1 MKKIQKVR
9 GTEDLLPK
17 DIDKWYYI
25 EDTFKEICKNFGFS
39 EIRTPMFELNELFKR
54 GVGETT
60 DIVQKEM
67 FNLEQR
73 KISEDKKDEYLTLK
87 PEGTAPVVRS
97 FIENSLYSGSQPTKL
112 FYDTPCFRYEKPQKG
127 RLRQFHQLGIE
138 VLSSESAYTD
148 AEVIGLGYSFF
159 KKLGIDD
166 KVQLKINSVGTI
178 DSRKEY
184 AIKLR
189 DFYRPEFDKLCDNC
203 KDRFDKNPMR
213 ILDCKERT
221 CKDLSKNVP
230 LITESLDQESQEH
243 FENLQKYLNIME
255 IPYITDPF
263 IVRGL
268 DYYVKTAFEF
278 VTDYIGSQSTV
289 CGGGR
294 YDGLVE
300 QLGGPSTPGIGFA
313 LGKERL
319 LLLMETV
326 GATFPEPDTL
336 DLYFLALGEA
346 PKEIGAK
353 IVKDLREEGFAC
365 EIDSLD
371 RSMKAQL
378 KFANKLGS
386 KYVAILGENELENN
400 TITLKNMSDSTQN
413 TIGLDNFKS
422 EFQTTIKR

>member
-159 KKLGIDD
+159 KNQI
-166 KVQLKINSVGTI
+166 
-178 DSRKEY
+178 
-184 AIKLR
+184 
-189 DFYRPEFDKLCDNC
+189 
-203 KDRFDKNPMR
+203 
-213 ILDCKERT
+213 
-221 CKDLSKNVP
+221 
-230 LITESLDQESQEH
+230 
-243 FENLQKYLNIME
+243 
-255 IPYITDPF
+255 
-263 IVRGL
+263 
-268 DYYVKTAFEF
+268 
-278 VTDYIGSQSTV
+278 
-289 CGGGR
+289 
-294 YDGLVE
+294 
-300 QLGGPSTPGIGFA
+300 
-313 LGKERL
+313 
-319 LLLMETV
+319 
-326 GATFPEPDTL
+326 
-336 DLYFLALGEA
+336 
-346 PKEIGAK
+346 
-353 IVKDLREEGFAC
+353 
-365 EIDSLD
+365 
-371 RSMKAQL
+371 
-378 KFANKLGS
+378 
-386 KYVAILGENELENN
+386 
-400 TITLKNMSDSTQN
+400 
-413 TIGLDNFKS
+413 
-422 EFQTTIKR
+422 